1 MDVPPVIVSPFDD
14 ARPAVLTPP
23 AKVLVAEDEV
33 TFRRFASTPPAN
45 VDVAVVEVALKYGA
59 PMSFHDSMPPTKVDD
74 AVEVE
79 VM

>member
-1 MDVPPVIVSPFDD
+1 MAAANPPVESTLRSDD
-14 ARPAVLTPP
+14 VMSESL
-23 AKVLVAEDEV
+23 KFLAE
-33 TFRRFASTPPAN
+33 TPPAN